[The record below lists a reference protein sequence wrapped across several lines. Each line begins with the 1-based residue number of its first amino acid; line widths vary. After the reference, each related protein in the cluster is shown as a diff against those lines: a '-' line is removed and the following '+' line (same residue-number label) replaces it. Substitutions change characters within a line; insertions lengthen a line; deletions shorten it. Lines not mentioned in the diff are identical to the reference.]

1 MKLIKTDFK
10 DLIIIK
16 HNVFKDNRGYFKE
29 RFKKEKLEKIITSKL
44 NFCQD
49 NSVKSTL
56 NVLRGL
62 HFQKEPYAQSK
73 LVSVSVGCILDVVVD
88 IRKDSSTYGK
98 YFSYILSSENHES
111 LFIPKGFAHGYLTLT
126 DFAIINYQVDNY
138 YNPDAEV
145 VIPYN
150 DEFLNIDWGIQVHK
164 IIISNKDN
172 IQNTFE
178 W

>member
-10 DLIIIK
+10 DLTVIK

-29 RFKKEKLEKIITSKL
+29 RFKKEKLEKIIKSKL

-49 NSVKSTL
+49 NSVKSYL

-62 HFQKEPYAQSK
+62 HFQKEPHAQSK
-73 LVSVSVGCILDVVVD
+73 LVTVAVGCILDVVVD

-150 DEFLNIDWGIQVHK
+150 DEFLNIDWGIQADK

-172 IQNTFE
+172 IQNAFE